1 MSKLSEKE
9 HWDYVHTAE
18 EQVLLHS
25 DKASIRRNAAKALKT
40 LLGQKVFER
49 MSNYDEHL
57 RWNVIFPRYLADLR
71 GAKVLEIGSAP
82 GEYIVEFSHK
92 YGCIPY
98 GIEYSDVGAELNRK
112 VFARNGF
119 DPANV
124 IYGDFFSDE
133 FHQKYKEQFDVV
145 ISRGFIEH
153 FTDVKSVI
161 DRHMSVLAPRG
172 YLIVSV
178 PNLRGINY
186 TFADVFNNEV
196 IPLHNIE
203 IMKKPV
209 FADLFVRKDLERLFC
224 DHYGTFS
231 FYLFTAGKSTI
242 MRRTLK
248 AAYKVQPVLNLA
260 FRTLFGNKGAESRF
274 LSPYLLCIGRK
285 VDTQNGH

>member
-1 MSKLSEKE
+1 VSKLSEKQ
-9 HWDYVHTAE
+9 HWDYVHTGE
-18 EQVLLHS
+18 EQHILRS
-25 DKASIRRNAAKALKT
+25 DRASIGRRAAKALKT
-40 LLGQKVFER
+40 LLGQRVLDR

-57 RWNVIFPRYLADLR
+57 RWNAIFPRYLGDLR
-71 GAKVLEIGSAP
+71 GSRVLEVGSAP
-82 GEYIVEFSHK
+82 GEYIVEFSQK

-98 GIEYSDVGAELNRK
+98 GVEYSDIGAELNRK

-124 IYGDFFSDE
+124 IYADFFSDE
-133 FHQKYKEQFDVV
+133 FHQKYKERFRVV

-161 DRHMSVLAPRG
+161 DRHMNVLAPGG

-186 TFADVFNNEV
+186 TLADVFNKEV

-203 IMKKPV
+203 IMHKHV

-231 FYLFTAGKSTI
+231 FYVFTAGRSPV
-242 MRRTLK
+242 MQRTLK
-248 AAYKVQPVLNLA
+248 AAYKVQPILNLA

-285 VDTQNGH
+285 IDA